1 VSALAEWKADQG
13 RVWGAASWQE
23 IAEGTMSPVHD
34 ALVARLGPRP
44 GDRWL
49 DLATG
54 TGAVA
59 LRAARAGAEV
69 TGLDL
74 APGLI
79 EAAKRLATER
89 RLTLRFDVGDVERWT
104 PSRPRNSSRLTSSTK
119 SSA

>member
-1 VSALAEWKADQG
+1 
-13 RVWGAASWQE
+13 
-23 IAEGTMSPVHD
+23 MSPVHD

-79 EAAKRLATER
+79 ETAKRLATER
-89 RLTLRFDVGDVERWT
+89 RLTVRFEGHRGEDGVSV
-104 PSRPRNSSRLTSSTK
+104 PRPYLIIHGRRVD
-119 SSA
+119 